1 VLADEE
7 EWGEL
12 DRVPRETNERGG
24 CSMKRYMVHII
35 IGICVVVVGVSCADR
50 ATARKPR
57 TVGATVTE
65 KGEIELANTEFAG
78 TIGKIDAVKG
88 SITVEHWPLSK
99 TFRVPPECQIDVL
112 TNANASLTQLR
123 VEEAVVVTYSEMG
136 KELVASRIVRKG
148 KAYDQE
154 QKEKMERLDEML
166 NPSPN
171 Q

>member
-1 VLADEE
+1 
-7 EWGEL
+7 
-12 DRVPRETNERGG
+12 
-24 CSMKRYMVHII
+24 MKRYLVLAA
-35 IGICVVVVGVSCADR
+35 IGICVVVLGVSCADR
-50 ATARKPR
+50 ATARKPM
-57 TVGATVTE
+57 TTGATVTG
-65 KGEIELANTEFAG
+65 KGEIEPANTEFAG
-78 TIGKIDAVKG
+78 TIGKIDAEKG

-99 TFRVPPECQIDVL
+99 TFRVPPECRIDVL
-112 TNANASLTQLR
+112 TDANAALTQLR
-123 VEEAVVVTYSEMG
+123 VGEAVVVTYSEGG

>member
-1 VLADEE
+1 MNRYVVLAA
-7 EWGEL
+7 
-12 DRVPRETNERGG
+12 
-24 CSMKRYMVHII
+24 
-35 IGICVVVVGVSCADR
+35 IGICVGVLGVSCADR
-50 ATARKPR
+50 ATARKPM
-57 TVGATVTE
+57 TAGATVTE
-65 KGEIELANTEFAG
+65 QGEIEPANAEFAG
-78 TIGKIDAVKG
+78 TIGKIDAEKG

-112 TNANASLTQLR
+112 TDANAALTQLR
-123 VEEAVVVTYSEMG
+123 IEEAVVVTYSEEG
-136 KELVASRIVRKG
+136 RELVASRIVRKG